1 MRRRLFQRSGAPV
14 RDGLDVGALAP
25 MVDMMTLL
33 LVFLLRTWS
42 TESAPTPT
50 TGAFSLAATTSAD
63 PRQPATEIIVSNEG
77 VWINSHR
84 VTATRAL
91 ASTPASTPA
100 GATASTPA
108 AAPTSTPAEGLIREI
123 YDPLLQAR
131 VKDRVEIHADAQV
144 NYGILK
150 KIIATCHA
158 AGFQEIALVGVSAEG
173 M

>member
-91 ASTPASTPA
+91 ASNPAST
-100 GATASTPA
+100 G
-108 AAPTSTPAEGLIREI
+108 TSTSTESLIREI

-131 VKDRVEIHADAQV
+131 VKDRVEIHADAKV

-158 AGFQEIALVGVSAEG
+158 AGFDEIALVGVSAEG

>member
-91 ASTPASTPA
+91 ASTPA
-100 GATASTPA
+100 GATA
-108 AAPTSTPAEGLIREI
+108 STPAEGLIREI